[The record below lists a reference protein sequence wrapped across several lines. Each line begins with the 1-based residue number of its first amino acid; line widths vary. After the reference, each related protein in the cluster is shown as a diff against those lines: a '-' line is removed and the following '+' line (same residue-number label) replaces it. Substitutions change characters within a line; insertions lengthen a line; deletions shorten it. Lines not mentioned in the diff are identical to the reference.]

1 VIAIEAVGLR
11 KSFGAARAG
20 SALPSAV
27 PAGAVPATAQAAG
40 KQKAGTRR
48 AGRRRAEPVLALRG
62 VDLSVPSGGVCA
74 LLGPNGAGK
83 TTVVRVLATLMRP
96 EAGTARVAGHD
107 VLREPALVRAA
118 IGLAGQHA
126 AVDDDLTG
134 RENLFI
140 LGLMHH
146 LGRRGARARAD
157 ELLDRFDLTDAA
169 GRLVKTWSGGMR
181 RRLDLIA
188 SLVVAPT
195 VLFLDEPTTGLDPR
209 SRAEIYAAVSA
220 LAADGTTVLLTT
232 QYLEEA
238 DRIADQIVI
247 IDAGLVTA
255 HGSPGELKDSLG
267 SRVDVVVADAA
278 GLDAAEAVLADI
290 VTGPPSRDAGERRLT
305 APVAAGA
312 VTLPELVRRL
322 DAAGV
327 TAVDVSVRRPTLEEV
342 FLDRTRVTAGCPA

>member
-1 VIAIEAVGLR
+1 MIAIEAVGLR

-20 SALPSAV
+20 AAR
-27 PAGAVPATAQAAG
+27 AGAAPTGTVREG
-40 KQKAGTRR
+40 KRR
-48 AGRRRAEPVLALRG
+48 AGPVRALRG
-62 VDLSVPSGGVCA
+62 VDLTVPRGGVCA

-83 TTVVRVLATLMRP
+83 TTVVRILATLLRP
-96 EAGTARVAGHD
+96 DAGTARVVGRD
-107 VLREPALVRAA
+107 VIREPAQVRAA

-146 LGRRGARARAD
+146 LGRRRARARAA
-157 ELLDRFDLTDAA
+157 ELLDRFGLADAA
-169 GRLVKTWSGGMR
+169 DRLVKTWSGGMR

-188 SLVVAPT
+188 SLIVAPP

-209 SRAEIYAAVSA
+209 SRAEIWAAVRA

-255 HGSPGELKDSLG
+255 QGSPDELKDSLG
-267 SRVDVVVADAA
+267 SRVDVVLANA
-278 GLDAAEAVLADI
+278 GDLDAAEAVLAAI
-290 VTGPPSRDAGERRLT
+290 VSGPPRLDAGERRLT

-322 DAAGV
+322 DAAGI
-327 TAVDVSVRRPTLEEV
+327 AAEDVSVRRPTLDEV
-342 FLDRTRVTAGCPA
+342 FLDRTRATQGYAA